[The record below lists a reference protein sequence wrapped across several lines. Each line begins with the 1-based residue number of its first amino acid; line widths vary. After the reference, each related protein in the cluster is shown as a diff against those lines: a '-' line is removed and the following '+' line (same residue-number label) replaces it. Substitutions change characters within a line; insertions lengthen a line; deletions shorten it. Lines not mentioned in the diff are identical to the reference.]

1 MMDNTATPC
10 AEISAGERAKTIV
23 AFEAMLRILRKAA
36 DCFPDEDIETIIVF
50 MTVATASTSRHLRD
64 PAILDLVDQAPLP
77 DHLHRPTSGR
87 AVAEASGLPRETVRR
102 RINDL
107 VKAGLLKRDR
117 GGVRTTSGLLN
128 RADLLE
134 FARFTVQ
141 ELSTVSARL
150 SRLDRS

>member
-1 MMDNTATPC
+1 MTDNTATPRR
-10 AEISAGERAKTIV
+10 EISTGERAKTIV
-23 AFEAMLRILRKAA
+23 AFEAILRILRKAA
-36 DCFPDEDIETIIVF
+36 DCFPADDIETVIVF
-50 MTVATASTSRHLRD
+50 MTVAAASTSRHLRD
-64 PAILDLVDQAPLP
+64 PVVLDLVDHGPLP

-87 AVAEASGLPRETVRR
+87 AIAEASGLPRETVRR

-107 VKAGLLKRDR
+107 VKCGLLKRDH
-117 GGVRTTSGLLN
+117 GGVRTTSGLLK

-150 SRLDRS
+150 SRFDRP